1 MTLIHRSSCILR
13 KNMIETVIVHQ
24 KNRDPKRRKGHFM
37 KISVFGLGYV
47 GTISAACLAKM
58 GHEVIGVD
66 INLNKIRMLEEGQSP
81 VIEAEIVQIIAQQTK
96 QQRLRATDD
105 GAEAFARTDLSL
117 VCVGTPGKENGA
129 IELTYVQRV
138 FEEIGDYLKAK
149 STFHW
154 IVLRSTVLPGT
165 TEQILIPL
173 LEEKSGK
180 KAGKDFGVCF
190 NPEFLR
196 EGSSVWDFFNPPKTV
211 IGLLHGDEAPP
222 LLSLYESLPAPLI
235 KTSIREAELVK
246 YSDNV
251 FHALKICFAN
261 EIGRICQA
269 LKIDSHEL
277 MDIFIQDTKL
287 NISSKYLKP
296 GFAFGGSCLPKDTR
310 ALLYMAKTLDLELP
324 LLQAILPS
332 NEAQLREGLQ
342 LILKTKMKKV
352 GLVGL
357 SFKEGTDDLRES
369 PLVLLAETLLG
380 KGYELK
386 IYDPQVFMGNLCGT
400 NKDFIERVIP
410 HLGQLLTQDLK
421 ELVSLAEI
429 IVIGSKMPEL
439 QVLWPMI
446 REEQVIID
454 LVRTFPGGGITVGN
468 YQGISW

>member
-1 MTLIHRSSCILR
+1 
-13 KNMIETVIVHQ
+13 
-24 KNRDPKRRKGHFM
+24 M

-47 GTISAACLAKM
+47 GTISAACLAQM

-66 INLNKIRMLEEGQSP
+66 INLNKIRMIEQGQSP
-81 VIEAEIVQIIAQQTK
+81 VIEAEIDQIIAEQTK
-96 QQRLRATDD
+96 LHRLKATDD
-105 GAEAFARTDLSL
+105 GAWAFARTDLSL
-117 VCVGTPGKENGA
+117 ICVGTPGQENGS
-129 IELTYVQRV
+129 IDLKYVQRV
-138 FEEIGDYLKAK
+138 FEEIGDYLSSK

-165 TEQILIPL
+165 TEQVLIPI

-180 KAGKDFGVCF
+180 LAGRDFGVCF

-211 IGLLHGDEAPP
+211 IGLLTLSEAPP
-222 LLSLYESLPAPLI
+222 LISVYESLPAPVI

-246 YSDNV
+246 YLDNV

-261 EIGRICQA
+261 EVGRVCQA
-269 LKIDSHEL
+269 LKVDSHSL
-277 MDIFIQDTKL
+277 MNIFIQDTKL
-287 NISSKYLKP
+287 NISPVYLKP

-332 NEAQLREGLQ
+332 NEAQLREGIR
-342 LILKTKMKKV
+342 LILKTKKKKV
-352 GLVGL
+352 GLLGL

-380 KGYELK
+380 KGLELK
-386 IYDPQVFMGNLCGT
+386 IYDPQVSLGNLCGT

-410 HLGQLLTQDLK
+410 HLGHLLTQDLG
-421 ELVSLAEI
+421 ELVAHAEI
-429 IVIGSKMPEL
+429 IVIGSKIQGLPAL
-439 QVLWPMI
+439 GNLI
-446 REEQVIID
+446 REDQILID
-454 LVRTFPGGGITVGN
+454 LVRAFPENRGIK
-468 YQGISW
+468 GIF